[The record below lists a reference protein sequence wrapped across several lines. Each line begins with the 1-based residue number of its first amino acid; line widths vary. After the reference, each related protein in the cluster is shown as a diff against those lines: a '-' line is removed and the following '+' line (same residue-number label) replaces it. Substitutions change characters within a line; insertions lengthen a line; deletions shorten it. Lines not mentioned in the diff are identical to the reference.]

1 MKTSKCNVTPPK
13 AAPAIVG
20 AAVLLG
26 GTALGSR
33 VLGLIRDRML
43 AGTFGAGVELDV
55 YYAAFRIPDLIF
67 TFLVLGA
74 LSAGFIPLFTKHLC
88 KEEDSEAAWTFTNN
102 ILHILGVCLIG
113 LSVLA
118 IIFTPW
124 ILRLVAPGFD
134 AETLVHATKVSRI
147 MYISTTLLGL
157 SSVFGGVLQG
167 LKRFTLYAIAPL
179 MYNIGIILGVL
190 VAQWTTG
197 SISIVA
203 WGVVL
208 GAALHLLIQL
218 FGSAR
223 AGWRYNFV
231 WNWKDKDAREM
242 MQMMLPR
249 LLGLAVSQINLIV
262 MTAIASLLA
271 IGSITIFNFANNIQ
285 FVPIGIVGIS
295 FAIAAF
301 PTMSELANKK
311 NKKKLKQVV
320 SRTARNI
327 LFLIVPLSVV
337 FLALRAQI
345 VRVVLGAGV
354 FGWNETIITAN
365 VLGFFVISLFA
376 QALIPL
382 LVRVFFAYKNTT
394 IPAVIA
400 LISAAINIVLAI
412 MWSRTMGVPGIALAF
427 SVANVIQM
435 VLLWAAANKKL
446 GGMDEVRVLK
456 SSITIV
462 GSAIMCGIVVQA
474 MKELF
479 AAAVPLTTFF
489 AVLGQGLVAGIAGF
503 LVYLI
508 VSWVFKS
515 EELDVL
521 VAGLKRK
528 LFRKSFISE
537 SADEAVESNF

>member
-1 MKTSKCNVTPPK
+1 MKKTNCNTTPPK

-43 AGTFGAGVELDV
+43 AGTYGAGVDLDI

-74 LSAGFIPLFTKHLC
+74 LSAGFIPLFTRHWC
-88 KEEDSEAAWTFTNN
+88 KEDSAKDAWKFTNN
-102 ILHILGVCLIG
+102 VLHILGIFLVG
-113 LSVLA
+113 LSVLGA
-118 IIFTPW
+118 IFTPW
-124 ILRLVAPGFD
+124 ILKVVAPGFD
-134 AETLVHATKVSRI
+134 DQTLVQAVSVSRI
-147 MYISTTLLGL
+147 MYISTALLGL
-157 SSVFGGVLQG
+157 SSVFGGVLQS

-179 MYNIGIILGVL
+179 LYNIGIIIGV
-190 VAQWTTG
+190 VAAQWTTG
-197 SISIVA
+197 SIKVVA

-208 GAALHLLIQL
+208 GSLLHFLIQIY
-218 FGSAR
+218 GAAN
-223 AGWRYNFV
+223 AGWRYHFV
-231 WNWKDKDAREM
+231 WNWKDSDARELMSM
-242 MQMMLPR
+242 MGPR
-249 LLGLAVSQINLIV
+249 LLGLAVSQVNLIV

-271 IGSITIFNFANNIQ
+271 IGSITVFNFANNIQ

-301 PTMSELANKK
+301 PTMSEFANKK
-311 NKKKLKQVV
+311 DTKSMIKIV

-327 LFLIVPLSVV
+327 LFLIVPLTVI

-382 LVRVFFAYKNTT
+382 LVRVFFAYKNTS
-394 IPAVIA
+394 IPAIIA
-400 LISAAINIVLAI
+400 LISAAINIALAI
-412 MWSRTMGVPGIALAF
+412 MWSKSMGVPGIALAF
-427 SVANVIQM
+427 SVASIVQLI
-435 VLLWAAANKKL
+435 LLWIGAHRKL
-446 GGMDEVRVLK
+446 GNINEDLILRSLVTM
-456 SSITIV
+456 V
-462 GSAIMCGIVVQA
+462 GAGIVCSIVLQA

-479 AAAVPLTTFF
+479 AAVFPLTTFF
-489 AVLGQGLVAGIAGF
+489 AVLGQGLVAGISG
-503 LVYLI
+503 LVVYLI
-508 VSWVFKS
+508 IAWVFKS
-515 EELDVL
+515 PELSLL
-521 VAGLKRK
+521 VSGLKRK
-528 LFRKSFISE
+528 LFKKPYIAE
-537 SADEAVESNF
+537 SADEAIESSY